1 MITEQQHINE
11 KRGILMASSGIW
23 VTGPGFPRENL
34 LHNTQRTQKRLW
46 DGTGAALSP
55 TQTPWQWIRLSA
67 INEVSLARTVH
78 PTVAAVTL
86 RFFFSERSGVM
97 CFKSYESQWKASI
110 SCIHAFVYQ
119 LLPFKPN
126 CQISFP
132 IIYPSWDP
140 TLTKTRRRAP
150 FSCFIKC
157 NLWFPPSFRA
167 SLRGSVSF
175 PLFTH

>member
-1 MITEQQHINE
+1 MLSVKDRNMELKQLCSLAYWISGKQSSSRMVEVKKLDYSKPRTSSSLRCPTLICCSASRQHPLSQRGPPQNSMIAEQQHINE

-55 TQTPWQWIRLSA
+55 TQTARQWIRLSA

-86 RFFFSERSGVM
+86 RFFFHREV
-97 CFKSYESQWKASI
+97 
-110 SCIHAFVYQ
+110 
-119 LLPFKPN
+119 
-126 CQISFP
+126 
-132 IIYPSWDP
+132 
-140 TLTKTRRRAP
+140 
-150 FSCFIKC
+150 
-157 NLWFPPSFRA
+157 
-167 SLRGSVSF
+167 RGHVF
-175 PLFTH
+175 